1 MKTTALM
8 VLTGV
13 IALSGCSKDGFS
25 DKPLKAGEISFES
38 GILTKG
44 GPVTGTQFASG
55 AEVGVYTL
63 ENPGGTPTWTD
74 ATEGSTNNLLM
85 NNIAC
90 TANGSGGLTYG
101 PAKLYKDGA
110 KYSFFAYYPYTSTI
124 TAPSAGQSPKL
135 ACTFNT
141 TPSEQVDYMY
151 ATPLENQTPTDN
163 AKLLR
168 FNHALTQITVKVV
181 NGTEKAITLNS
192 LKVKAPSGATLNISN
207 GVWSSPGGETTYN
220 LYGPA
225 TTQSIAVSSSFL
237 IPGQLMLL
245 PVANGGAAYTFDMN
259 VTVAGESSA
268 TDKTNQTLTLP
279 SGGMQAGYSYEY
291 TITYGSS
298 SIQLSTS
305 VVEWQHVSGPGIT
318 VK

>member
-1 MKTTALM
+1 M

-13 IALSGCSKDGFS
+13 IALSGCSKDSFS

-163 AKLLR
+163 AKLLK

-207 GVWSSPGGETTYN
+207 GVWSSPGGEATYN

-225 TTQSIAVSSSFL
+225 TTQSIAVSSSFS
-237 IPGQLMLL
+237 IPQQLMLL
-245 PVANGGAAYTFDMN
+245 PVDNGGAAYKFDMN

>member
-13 IALSGCSKDGFS
+13 IALSGCSKDSFS
-25 DKPLKAGEISFES
+25 DKPLTAGEISFES

-74 ATEGSTNNLLM
+74 ATGGNANNLLM
-85 NNIAC
+85 DNIAC

-141 TPSEQVDYMY
+141 TPS
-151 ATPLENQTPTDN
+151 
-163 AKLLR
+163 
-168 FNHALTQITVKVV
+168 
-181 NGTEKAITLNS
+181 
-192 LKVKAPSGATLNISN
+192 
-207 GVWSSPGGETTYN
+207 
-220 LYGPA
+220 
-225 TTQSIAVSSSFL
+225 
-237 IPGQLMLL
+237 
-245 PVANGGAAYTFDMN
+245 
-259 VTVAGESSA
+259 
-268 TDKTNQTLTLP
+268 
-279 SGGMQAGYSYEY
+279 
-291 TITYGSS
+291 
-298 SIQLSTS
+298 
-305 VVEWQHVSGPGIT
+305 
-318 VK
+318 

>member
-1 MKTTALM
+1 M
-8 VLTGV
+8 VLTGA
-13 IALSGCSKDGFS
+13 IALSGCSKDSFS
-25 DKPLKAGEISFES
+25 DKPLTAGEISFES

-74 ATEGSTNNLLM
+74 ATGGNANNLLM
-85 NNIAC
+85 DNIAC

-124 TAPSAGQSPKL
+124 TAPSVGQSPKL

-163 AKLLR
+163 AKLLK

-207 GVWSSPGGETTYN
+207 GVWSSPGGEATYN
-220 LYGPA
+220 LYGPT
-225 TTQSIAVSSSFL
+225 TTQSIAVSSSFS
-237 IPGQLMLL
+237 IPQQLMLL
-245 PVANGGAAYTFDMN
+245 PVDNGGAAYKFDMN
-259 VTVAGESSA
+259 VTEEGSSSA
-268 TDKTNQTLTLP
+268 TDKANQTLILP
-279 SGGMQAGYSYEY
+279 SGGMKAGYSYEY

>member
-8 VLTGV
+8 VLAGV
-13 IALSGCSKDGFS
+13 IVLSGCSKDSFS
-25 DKPLKAGEISFES
+25 DKPLKGGEISFES

-55 AEVGVYTL
+55 TEVGVYTL
-63 ENPGGTPTWTD
+63 ENPGGTPTWTN
-74 ATEGSTNNLLM
+74 ATDGSANNLLM
-85 NNIAC
+85 DNIAC
-90 TANGSGGLTYG
+90 TANGNGGLTYE

-110 KYSFFAYYPYTSTI
+110 RYSFFAYYPYTTAV

-135 ACTFNT
+135 ACTFKT

-151 ATPLENQTPTDN
+151 ATPLENQAPTDN
-163 AKLLR
+163 AKQLK

-192 LKVKAPSGATLNISN
+192 LNVKAPSGATLDIGS
-207 GVWSSPGGETTYN
+207 GAWSAPGGEATYN

-225 TTQSIAVSSSFL
+225 AFQSIAVSGSFS
-237 IPGQLMLL
+237 IPQQLMLL
-245 PVANGGAAYTFDMN
+245 PVADGGTAYTFDMN
-259 VTVAGESSA
+259 VTEAGGIA
-268 TDKTNQTLTLP
+268 TDKTGQTLTLP
-279 SGGMQAGYSYEY
+279 SGGMKAGYSYEY

-298 SIQLSTS
+298 TIHLSTS
-305 VVEWQHVSGPGIT
+305 VVEWQNVSGPGIT

>member
-13 IALSGCSKDGFS
+13 IALSGCSKDSFS

-38 GILTKG
+38 GIQTKG

-63 ENPGGTPTWTD
+63 ENPGGTPTWTN
-74 ATEGSTNNLLM
+74 ATGGSTNNLLM
-85 NNIAC
+85 DNIAC

-163 AKLLR
+163 AKLLK

-225 TTQSIAVSSSFL
+225 TTQSIAVSSSFS
-237 IPGQLMLL
+237 IPQQLMLL
-245 PVANGGAAYTFDMN
+245 PVDNGGAAYKFDMN

>member
-13 IALSGCSKDGFS
+13 IALSGCSKDSFS

-163 AKLLR
+163 AKLLK

-207 GVWSSPGGETTYN
+207 GVWSSPGGEATYN

-225 TTQSIAVSSSFL
+225 TTQSIAVSSSFS
-237 IPGQLMLL
+237 IPQQLMLL
-245 PVANGGAAYTFDMN
+245 PVDNGGAAYKFDMN

>member
-13 IALSGCSKDGFS
+13 IALSGCSKDSFS

-38 GILTKG
+38 GIQTKG

-163 AKLLR
+163 AKLLK

-207 GVWSSPGGETTYN
+207 GVWSSPGGEATYN

-225 TTQSIAVSSSFL
+225 TTQSIAVSSSFS
-237 IPGQLMLL
+237 IPQQLMLL
-245 PVANGGAAYTFDMN
+245 PVDNGGAAYKFDMN